1 MKWLD
6 KLPWMIVIVSVLTI
20 GLAPY
25 APEPHIVEKLKLLV
39 AGNLVKPI
47 DMFDFLMHGAPW
59 VLLILKTIR
68 QFAAKV

>member
-6 KLPWMIVIVSVLTI
+6 KLPWLIVIVTVLTI

-25 APEPHIVEKLKLLV
+25 VPQPHVVEKLNMLV
-39 AGNLVKPI
+39 EGSLAKPI
-47 DMFDFLMHGAPW
+47 DIFDFLMHGTPW

-68 QFAAKV
+68 QFAVKI

>member
-6 KLPWMIVIVSVLTI
+6 KLPWMIVIVTVLTI

-25 APEPHIVEKLKLLV
+25 VPQPHVVEKLNMLV
-39 AGNLVKPI
+39 AGSLAKPI
-47 DMFDFLMHGAPW
+47 DMFDLVMHGTPW

-68 QFAAKV
+68 QFAAKL